1 MKILT
6 IIPAR
11 SGSKGIP
18 HKNIKTFRNKPLLM
32 WSILQAKQSK
42 YLNNMKI
49 VVSTDSLD
57 YAHYIHDSSV
67 QIIHRP
73 SEIAQ
78 DNSTDIE
85 FIQHAIE
92 YLRHTENYTPDII
105 LQLRP
110 TQPCRKVKDIDL
122 CIELFC
128 NQRDNYDS
136 LRTVVKINK
145 TPYKMYKIENNNLIP
160 YLKNYDAV
168 IEPYNICRQDL
179 PDSYL
184 HNGYIDIINYSLLE
198 KGMIS
203 GDNILPYV
211 MESTD
216 TLDID
221 TMEDWHRAEK
231 MFIE

>member
-1 MKILT
+1 
-6 IIPAR
+6 
-11 SGSKGIP
+11 
-18 HKNIKTFRNKPLLM
+18 
-32 WSILQAKQSK
+32 
-42 YLNNMKI
+42 
-49 VVSTDSLD
+49 
-57 YAHYIHDSSV
+57 
-67 QIIHRP
+67 
-73 SEIAQ
+73 
-78 DNSTDIE
+78 
-85 FIQHAIE
+85 
-92 YLRHTENYTPDII
+92 
-105 LQLRP
+105 
-110 TQPCRKVKDIDL
+110 
-122 CIELFC
+122 
-128 NQRDNYDS
+128 
-136 LRTVVKINK
+136 
-145 TPYKMYKIENNNLIP
+145 MYKIENNNLIP